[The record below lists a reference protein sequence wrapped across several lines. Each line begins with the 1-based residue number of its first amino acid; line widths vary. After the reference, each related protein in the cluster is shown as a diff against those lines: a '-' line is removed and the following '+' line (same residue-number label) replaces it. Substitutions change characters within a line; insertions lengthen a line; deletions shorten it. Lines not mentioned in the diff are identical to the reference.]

1 VERSGSS
8 KIRWIEYASSFID
21 FNSIVEC

>member
-1 VERSGSS
+1 VERPGSS